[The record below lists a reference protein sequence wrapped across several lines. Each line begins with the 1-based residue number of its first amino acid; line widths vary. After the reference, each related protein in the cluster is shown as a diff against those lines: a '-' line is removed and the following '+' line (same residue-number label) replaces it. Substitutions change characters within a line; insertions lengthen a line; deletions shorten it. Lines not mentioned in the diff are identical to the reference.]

1 MFMLC
6 GNGYIVDVGGGALGM
21 FVFFTFFWVYGSGG

>member
-6 GNGYIVDVGGGALGM
+6 GNGYIVDVGGGGLKD
-21 FVFFTFFWVYGSGG
+21 VYSRKWRGSSL

>member
-6 GNGYIVDVGGGALGM
+6 GNGYIVDVGGGGELEKRLIKRK
-21 FVFFTFFWVYGSGG
+21 FKD

>member
-6 GNGYIVDVGGGALGM
+6 GNGYIVDVGGGGALENM
-21 FVFFTFFWVYGSGG
+21 LITRKFID

>member
-6 GNGYIVDVGGGALGM
+6 GNGYIVDVGGGGALE
-21 FVFFTFFWVYGSGG
+21 SSLIRSLSL